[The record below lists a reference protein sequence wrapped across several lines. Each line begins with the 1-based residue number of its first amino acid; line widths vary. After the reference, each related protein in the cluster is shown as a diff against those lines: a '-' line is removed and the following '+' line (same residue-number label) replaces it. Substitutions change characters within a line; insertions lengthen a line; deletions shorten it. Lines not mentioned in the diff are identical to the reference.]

1 MACERDR
8 PHIVLDVL
16 GRGQL
21 GERVYYR
28 ALEERRDEALTKR
41 RVVKIGNNWR
51 KFKGEIVLNCILFVI
66 VLDSVFLKCRLVL
79 SFGCFIFEIWG
90 FVLRSSFSKLPIA

>member
-1 MACERDR
+1 M
-8 PHIVLDVL
+8 
-16 GRGQL
+16 
-21 GERVYYR
+21 YYR

-66 VLDSVFLKCRLVL
+66 VLDSCYISIGDLTRECLVFLKCRQVL
-79 SFGCFIFEIWG
+79 SFGCIVFENW
-90 FVLRSSFSKLPIA
+90 VLRASVSVFETTACIDGL